1 MRVANASNKQGLDQ
15 VIHQATD
22 KSYGSDATR
31 VAGEDGTREV
41 ETIIKR
47 RAREGEQ
54 NTHTPIHTHAHTHI
68 HTRAYTHKPVCFK
81 TLCLTLLF
89 CGEKKITF
97 KCNHFV
103 SGRAVPGSR
112 GTLLLV
118 LSQDPSRF
126 FPRVYAPQ
134 LPKGAPDRGE
144 PDVCDSV
151 DPGQLG
157 IPVHARAMCDFYE
170 ACGTAGSAARA
181 IGH

>member
-1 MRVANASNKQGLDQ
+1 MRVDNASTKQGLDK
-15 VIHQATD
+15 VIHRATGS
-22 KSYGSDATR
+22 SYASDTTR

-47 RAREGEQ
+47 RARERGRTEH
-54 NTHTPIHTHAHTHI
+54 THTPIHTHAHTHI

-97 KCNHFV
+97 RCNHFV

-118 LSQDPSRF
+118 LSQDTSRF

-144 PDVCDSV
+144 P
-151 DPGQLG
+151 G
-157 IPVHARAMCDFYE
+157 A
-170 ACGTAGSAARA
+170 
-181 IGH
+181 

>member
-1 MRVANASNKQGLDQ
+1 MRVANASKKQGLDK
-15 VIHQATD
+15 VIRRDTD
-22 KSYGSDATR
+22 SRYARDNTR
-31 VAGEDGTREV
+31 VAGEDGKREV
-41 ETIIKR
+41 ERIIRR

-54 NTHTPIHTHAHTHI
+54 NTHTPTHTHAHTHT
-68 HTRAYTHKPVCFK
+68 HARAYTHKPVCFK

-118 LSQDPSRF
+118 SLVVSQDPSRF

-134 LPKGAPDRGE
+134 LPKGAPDKGE
-144 PDVCDSV
+144 P
-151 DPGQLG
+151 GRLG
-157 IPVHARAMCDFYE
+157 IPVVRPC
-170 ACGTAGSAARA
+170 T
-181 IGH
+181 GHVRIL

>member
-1 MRVANASNKQGLDQ
+1 M
-15 VIHQATD
+15 
-22 KSYGSDATR
+22 
-31 VAGEDGTREV
+31 AGEDETREE
-41 ETIIKR
+41 ETIIKK
-47 RAREGEQ
+47 RAIEGEQ
-54 NTHTPIHTHAHTHI
+54 NTHTHPHTRTHTHTY
-68 HTRAYTHKPVCFK
+68 TRAYTHKPVCFK
-81 TLCLTLLF
+81 TLGLTLF
-89 CGEKKITF
+89 FGGEQKITF
-97 KCNHFV
+97 RCNHFV

-134 LPKGAPDRGE
+134 LPKGAPDRGG
-144 PDVCDSV
+144 PDVGDSV

-170 ACGTAGSAARA
+170 GCASAAIA